1 VLIKELTEL
10 NGVSG
15 NEDEVRKFIKEEAQ
29 KYADS
34 ITEDSMGNLICCLP
48 LPSEWQLP
56 CKRNFL

>member
-34 ITEDSMGNLICCLP
+34 ITEDSMGNLICYKKGG
-48 LPSEWQLP
+48 SS
-56 CKRNFL
+56 NTA